1 MEGQVVVQFVV
12 GTDGRVENPVV
23 LRSAHALLDPAALT
37 AVRTSRFTPGL
48 QDGTPVR
55 VLFAVPITFRLR

>member
-1 MEGQVVVQFVV
+1 M
-12 GTDGRVENPVV
+12 